1 MPAAI
6 LNLDHASACEQQQKT
21 CGLTVRRMGAAPG
34 FWPNVQKSY
43 ELSGRYLGISV
54 LLTRLFLMQPPLRF
68 CIVSGAFN
76 SRVERVVR
84 CYFMRDGHIA
94 GVEELP
100 GLSDEEAIQK
110 GRELFEARKTQHAF
124 DGFEVWK
131 LEKMLIQHPA
141 PRPSAEVIPISSKR
155 QA

>member
-1 MPAAI
+1 M
-6 LNLDHASACEQQQKT
+6 DRASACEQQQKT
-21 CGLTVRRMGAAPG
+21 CGLTRAQNGGSAGLLAERPEIIRT
-34 FWPNVQKSY
+34 P
-43 ELSGRYLGISV
+43 GRYVGILV
-54 LLTRLFLMQPPLRF
+54 PLTRLFLMQPPLRF